1 MANGNETFL
10 AINASAQPPQLQAFR
25 DKSGLERVVL
35 ANRGDLQRLL
45 SCFFGQPIGCE
56 IIYANTSPRTQPA
69 SPEFP
74 ITQMRQVRLTCG
86 LRTVCTA
93 TSTVTITAPEPERLI
108 LDEKYPL
115 GQMFQMLR
123 RVPAFSLLN
132 ISTSHVNGK
141 EELQRIYKLET
152 DGVACATVEVFPDR
166 TMFSQGEA
174 WLHNEDLIME
184 QLSMDLGPSGGLASL
199 ASMPL
204 SMS

>member
-1 MANGNETFL
+1 MTSGNETFP
-10 AINASAQPPQLQAFR
+10 INQQAFR

-56 IIYANTSPRTQPA
+56 IIYTNTSPRTQTA

-86 LRTVCTA
+86 PRTVCTA
-93 TSTVTITAPEPERLI
+93 TSTVTITAREPERLL

-123 RVPAFSLLN
+123 GRAPAFSLLSV
-132 ISTSHVNGK
+132 STAPGVMSGK
-141 EELQRIYKLET
+141 EELQRIYKLEA
-152 DGVACATVEVFPDR
+152 DGVVCATLEVFPDR
-166 TMFSQGEA
+166 NMFALGEA
-174 WLHNEDLIME
+174 WLRDDEDLIMQ
-184 QLSMDLGPSGGLASL
+184 QLGVDLAASGGLASL
-199 ASMPL
+199 STMPL
-204 SMS
+204 SSG